1 MKLFTTI
8 IAAALFGLSLNA
20 FAAVSDISTVT
31 HGASAVAKPQV
42 GGSDAF
48 SRTDLSAVTHGSASN
63 TDLSAV
69 THGSASNEAKQVGR
83 YSENNYR
90 ASDITSV
97 THN

>member
-63 TDLSAV
+63 
-69 THGSASNEAKQVGR
+69 EAKRVGR

>member
-1 MKLFTTI
+1 MKLVTTT
-8 IAAALFGLSLNA
+8 IAAALLGLSLNA

-31 HGASAVAKPQV
+31 HGASAVAKPQAS
-42 GGSDAF
+42 GSDAF
-48 SRTDLSAVTHGSASN
+48 SR